1 VSQEDVHLIDIKDAV
16 LSAFQPIEHLFRL
29 MDRVSLDDGGEVAR
43 FCSGIGLELAQGFRL
58 TLDRVLESLKTET
71 HHG

>member
-1 VSQEDVHLIDIKDAV
+1 VSQEDIRSIDIKDAV

-29 MDRVSLDDGGEVAR
+29 MDRVSLGDGGEVAR
-43 FCSGIGLELAQGFRL
+43 FCSGISLELAQGFRR
-58 TLDRVLESLKTET
+58 TLDRVLESLKAEA

>member
-1 VSQEDVHLIDIKDAV
+1 MNQEDIRPIDIKDAV

-29 MDRVSLDDGGEVAR
+29 MDRLSLDDGGEVAR
-43 FCSGIGLELAQGFRL
+43 LCSGIGLELAQGFRL
-58 TLDRVLESLKTET
+58 TLDRALESLKTET

>member
-1 VSQEDVHLIDIKDAV
+1 MSQEDIRPTDIKDAV
-16 LSAFQPIEHLFRL
+16 LSAFQPFEHLFRL

-43 FCSGIGLELAQGFRL
+43 FCSGIGLELAQGFRR
-58 TLDRVLESLKTET
+58 TLDRVLESLKTEM